1 MDLDRWIGFS
11 VPSRDIWHERRSLC
25 KQLARGSRRRLN
37 VGGCGRNLLAFRR
50 LRFRFDRNKRL
61 PQRPMEVL
69 WRRVDMGRWL
79 PTRQSIGILRN
90 AGYSQCEQRPRWSL
104 LQLSLAW
111 QRRQFLALRR
121 GRFRLDRASGLYE
134 RSMEVQ

>member
-1 MDLDRWIGFS
+1 
-11 VPSRDIWHERRSLC
+11 
-25 KQLARGSRRRLN
+25 
-37 VGGCGRNLLAFRR
+37 
-50 LRFRFDRNKRL
+50 
-61 PQRPMEVL
+61 MEVL

-121 GRFRLDRASGLYE
+121 GRLRLDRASRLYE
-134 RSMEVQ
+134 RSMEVQRRRMDMGRGSKRLGPERGLWYARRGRLRQHSRGPTR

>member
-1 MDLDRWIGFS
+1 
-11 VPSRDIWHERRSLC
+11 
-25 KQLARGSRRRLN
+25 
-37 VGGCGRNLLAFRR
+37 
-50 LRFRFDRNKRL
+50 
-61 PQRPMEVL
+61 MEVL

-121 GRFRLDRASGLYE
+121 GRLRLDRASGLYE
-134 RSMEVQ
+134 RSMEVQRRRMDMGRGSKRLGPERGLNEAARAADASREVNGAVCG